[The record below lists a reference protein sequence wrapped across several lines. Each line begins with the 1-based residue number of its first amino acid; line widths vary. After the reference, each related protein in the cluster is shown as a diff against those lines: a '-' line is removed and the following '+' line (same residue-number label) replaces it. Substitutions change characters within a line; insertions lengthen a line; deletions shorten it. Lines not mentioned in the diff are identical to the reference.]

1 MNTTTRTSSPE
12 SYATFWEPLV
22 VATGVAGAQAPVAVA
37 QPPETPVKAKDAY
50 LEFTEITE
58 GVPAAVRERR

>member
-1 MNTTTRTSSPE
+1 MNTTTRTPSSPE

-22 VATGVAGAQAPVAVA
+22 ADGAPVAVA
-37 QPPETPVKAKDAY
+37 QAPEPVKAQDAY

-58 GVPAAVRERR
+58 GVPAAVRVRR